1 MRVAVGQPRCSAS
14 RSCVYRPMSRLP
26 PSVFHPTIVDSGT
39 TFMYASTPVWRALV
53 DLITKTLPD
62 SFSKVGAKH
71 CAALDDQHQP

>member
-1 MRVAVGQPRCSAS
+1 MPLT
-14 RSCVYRPMSRLP
+14 LP
-26 PSVFHPTIVDSGT
+26 LPLPLPLTLALALALALT
-39 TFMYASTPVWRALV
+39 RYASTPVWRALV